1 MDDFDIDKELE
12 LQESIE
18 MEMQMEHV
26 AGEYEGNDYPDGIY
40 DDVVEPEKKIVDVS
54 FTSSAVDVNVPITI
68 STTIALDKS
77 LATKPFIPLRRSVQA
92 TQDDD
97 RIT

>member
-26 AGEYEGNDYPDGIY
+26 AGEYEGDDYPDGIY
-40 DDVVEPEKKIVDVS
+40 DGVVEPQKQIVDVS
-54 FTSSAVDVNVPITI
+54 VTSSAVDVNVPITI
-68 STTIALDKS
+68 SRTIAPDKS
-77 LATKPFIPLRRSVQA
+77 LATKPFIPLQRSVQT

-97 RIT
+97 HIT